1 MVNQM
6 SCENCSDCK
15 IYIEE
20 LWKGNR
26 KTYVCYIDGH
36 TAKDVYA
43 LEETCPFL
51 ECIDLQLQICSYVY
65 EQKSK
70 AKHLYTMK
78 YNILLQKQRRY
89 QIW

>member
-1 MVNQM
+1 MKMVNQM
-6 SCENCSDCK
+6 SCEHCNDCK

-43 LEETCPFL
+43 LEETCPYL
-51 ECIDLQLQICSYVY
+51 ECIDL
-65 EQKSK
+65 
-70 AKHLYTMK
+70 
-78 YNILLQKQRRY
+78 
-89 QIW
+89 